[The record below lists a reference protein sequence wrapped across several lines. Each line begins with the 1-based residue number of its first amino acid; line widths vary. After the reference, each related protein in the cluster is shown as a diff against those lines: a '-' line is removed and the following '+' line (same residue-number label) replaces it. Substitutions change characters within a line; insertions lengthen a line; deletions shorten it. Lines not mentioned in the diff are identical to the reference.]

1 MSDLASLDR
10 LEAALDRFEVIVG
23 VYLAP
28 RLRAMLEDPEATE
41 DQAFVVGF
49 ARAYWE
55 VRQATD
61 AAFGV
66 EREGWRG
73 GVGRELGELIE
84 RERRWATS
92 AGYQRGKAEEV
103 AERMDQEPSRFPR
116 ARARRQGP
124 PTVEPHLQA
133 W

>member
-10 LEAALDRFEVIVG
+10 LEAALDHFETIVG

-28 RLRAMLEDPEATE
+28 RLRAMLEDPESPE

-92 AGYQRGKAEEV
+92 AGYQRGKADEV
-103 AERMDQEPSRFPR
+103 AERMDQDPGPFPR
-116 ARARRQGP
+116 PKARRSQVP
-124 PTVEPHLQA
+124 AVEPTIK
-133 W
+133 WW

>member
-1 MSDLASLDR
+1 MSDLSSLDR
-10 LEAALDRFEVIVG
+10 LEDALDHFEVIVG

-28 RLRAMLEDPEATE
+28 RLLTMLQDPEAPE
-41 DQAFVVGF
+41 DQALASGF

-61 AAFGV
+61 AAFGI

-84 RERRWATS
+84 RERRWAAS
-92 AGYQRGKAEEV
+92 SGYQRGKADEV
-103 AERMDQEPSRFPR
+103 AARLDQEPGPFPR
-116 ARARRQGP
+116 PKAGRQEV
-124 PTVEPHLQA
+124 PTVEPA
-133 W
+133 IKWW

>member
-1 MSDLASLDR
+1 MSDLSSLDR

-28 RLRAMLEDPEATE
+28 RLLTMLQDPEAPE
-41 DQAFVVGF
+41 DQALASGF

-66 EREGWRG
+66 ECEGWRG
-73 GVGRELGELIE
+73 GVGREIGELIE
-84 RERRWATS
+84 RERRWATT
-92 AGYQRGKAEEV
+92 AGYQRGKSDEV
-103 AERMDQEPSRFPR
+103 AARMDQEPSGFPR
-116 ARARRQGP
+116 ARARRSAVAI
-124 PTVEPHLQA
+124 VEPHMMP